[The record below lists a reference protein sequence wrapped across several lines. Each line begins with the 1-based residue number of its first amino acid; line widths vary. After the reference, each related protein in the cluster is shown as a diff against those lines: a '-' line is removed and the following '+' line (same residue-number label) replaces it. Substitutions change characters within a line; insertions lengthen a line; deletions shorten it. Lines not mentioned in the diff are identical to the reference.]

1 MRASLA
7 LIDAALVTRVL
18 IILVA
23 WIHLP
28 IATVNADSATAS

>member
-23 WIHLP
+23 WITP
-28 IATVNADSATAS
+28 PNCNSER